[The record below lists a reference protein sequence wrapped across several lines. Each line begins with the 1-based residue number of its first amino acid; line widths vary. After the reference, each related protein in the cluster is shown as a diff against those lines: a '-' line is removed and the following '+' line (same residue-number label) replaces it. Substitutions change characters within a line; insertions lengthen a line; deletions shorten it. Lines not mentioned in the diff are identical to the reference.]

1 MHIAIHKL
9 EVLKTEI
16 RMYKKMLQ
24 EREILIE
31 KYNKPLRE
39 MQDELAEVKEQLKNV
54 RSPAG
59 NGLGGYVQEKDSK
72 YNSLISKKDEL
83 PKEIANYIQ
92 ENEKEY
98 LADLEFWNVRIENAE
113 YYLNKMDPLD
123 RKFIE
128 DFYYNRTKDE
138 CKKRYSITSNKTLYG
153 RVDRILENLLEK

>member
-24 EREILIE
+24 EREILVE
-31 KYNKPLRE
+31 EYNKPLQE
-39 MQDELAEVKEQLKNV
+39 MQDELAEVKEQLKTI

-59 NGLGGYVQEKDSK
+59 NSLGGYVQEKDSK
-72 YNSLISKKDEL
+72 YNSLITKKDEL

>member
-24 EREILIE
+24 EREILVE
-31 KYNKPLRE
+31 EYNKPLQE

-59 NGLGGYVQEKDSK
+59 NSLGGYVQEKDSK
-72 YNSLISKKDEL
+72 YNSLITKKDEL

>member
-24 EREILIE
+24 EREILVE
-31 KYNKPLRE
+31 EYNKPLQE
-39 MQDELAEVKEQLKNV
+39 LQDELAEVKEQLKNV

-59 NGLGGYVQEKDSK
+59 NSLGGYVQEKDSK
-72 YNSLISKKDEL
+72 YNSLITKKDEL